1 MHKHLFD
8 PLIEIFRENK
18 DRYNM
23 INSSIIE
30 LFDFIDKEY
39 NQFPP
44 PPPSSSSSSSTSSS
58 SSSKNH
64 TPSSAAPPSSPVNSS
79 NFKFISYLVSRY
91 RDDFA
96 AITYVPT
103 FSNILSKFDS
113 HSHLIPLSFVSLSFP
128 FSFSSFLFPFL
139 FPFPPLP
146 FPSSFPFPFPL
157 IKFSP
162 SQSFSF
168 LLVLLLPPLSLP
180 PSMVMV
186 YQNPRLSKWS

>member
-113 HSHLIPLSFVSLSFP
+113 HSHLIPLSFVSF
-128 FSFSSFLFPFL
+128 FSFFLL
-139 FPFPPLP
+139 FFSL
-146 FPSSFPFPFPL
+146 SLSL
-157 IKFSP
+157 SLSSP
-162 SQSFSF
+162 SLSI
-168 LLVLLLPPLSLP
+168 LLSLSLSSYKILPIPVLFFLACSSPP
-180 PSMVMV
+180 PS
-186 YQNPRLSKWS
+186 LSPSLNGNGIPKSTFV